1 MGIWARD
8 RVLPSVY
15 ELRVSEICARKNCI
29 YVIAFWVDGELLLL
43 LLSAP
48 AEERKKKYQFIA

>member
-29 YVIAFWVDGELLLL
+29 YVIAF
-43 LLSAP
+43 
-48 AEERKKKYQFIA
+48 